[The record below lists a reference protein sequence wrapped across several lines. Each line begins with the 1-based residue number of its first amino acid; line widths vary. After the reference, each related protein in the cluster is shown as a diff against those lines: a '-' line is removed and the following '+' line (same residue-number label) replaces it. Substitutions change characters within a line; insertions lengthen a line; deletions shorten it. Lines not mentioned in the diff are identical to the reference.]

1 MIWPAAAKAESMKRG
16 LVARL
21 KVGPFPFVHKSTSRS
36 PEKTI
41 KSAISPADADG
52 DWTEVRGDAC
62 VAAVDVAKLG
72 VDIHIGADLAGDA
85 AAEAFAELV
94 HAGVEEVSVDG

>member
-36 PEKTI
+36 
-41 KSAISPADADG
+41 
-52 DWTEVRGDAC
+52 
-62 VAAVDVAKLG
+62 LG
-72 VDIHIGADLAGDA
+72 KNDQERDFTSGCRR
-85 AAEAFAELV
+85 
-94 HAGVEEVSVDG
+94 